1 MAHFLVDAQLP
12 PALARKLCALNQEA
26 AHVLDVG
33 LLDANDSAIWDY
45 ALTNGMALI
54 TKDED
59 FAIRASV
66 STVSPTIVWIRI
78 GNCTNAKLLA
88 WFERELSAVI
98 AALESGNRLVEIS
111 G

>member
-12 PALARKLCALNQEA
+12 PALARKLSALNHEA
-26 AHVLDVG
+26 VHVLDIG

-45 ALTNGMALI
+45 TLANGMALI
-54 TKDED
+54 SKDED

-66 STVSPTIVWIRI
+66 SKVSPAIVWVRI

-88 WFERELSAVI
+88 WFERELPAVV
-98 AALESGNRLVEIS
+98 AALESGNHLVEIR